1 LLSLNNKYISRK
13 EGPVFSYK
21 FGKSFKQTLKHS
33 QEIILSESSRIKMA
47 ELFDKQAAIY
57 LDARPRYPSEWF
69 SMLASLTPDHSLAWD
84 AGTGNGQAAIDVS
97 IFSLKLSKYIEI

>member
-1 LLSLNNKYISRK
+1 
-13 EGPVFSYK
+13 
-21 FGKSFKQTLKHS
+21 
-33 QEIILSESSRIKMA
+33 MA